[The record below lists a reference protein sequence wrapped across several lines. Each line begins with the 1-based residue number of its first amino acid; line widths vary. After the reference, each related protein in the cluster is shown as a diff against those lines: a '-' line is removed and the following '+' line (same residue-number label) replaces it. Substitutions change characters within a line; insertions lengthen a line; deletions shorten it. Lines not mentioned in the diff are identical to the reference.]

1 MTDPKKKIFECPT
14 VPVITIEELEQAAP
28 LGLALQ
34 AAGYT
39 ALEITFRT
47 PHAASAISAMKQA
60 CPELHIGAG
69 TITGA
74 PQFDAACS
82 ADSDFLVS
90 PGTSDTLFKLFD
102 TVDIPVFPGVASA
115 SEAISAF
122 ERGYQVQKFFPANA
136 IGGSA
141 ALKALAAPLANISF
155 MPTGGINGT
164 NRQEYLSLPNVVAV
178 GGSWM
183 IDKAAVAQADWEQ
196 VTRFAQQQ
204 KSLDTTK

>member
-1 MTDPKKKIFECPT
+1 MTDPKKKMFECPI

-122 ERGYQVQKFFPANA
+122 ERGYQVQKFFPASA

-183 IDKAAVAQADWEQ
+183 IDKAAVAQADWGQ

>member
-1 MTDPKKKIFECPT
+1 MTDPKKKMFECPI

-122 ERGYQVQKFFPANA
+122 ERGYQVQKFFPASS

-183 IDKAAVAQADWEQ
+183 IHKAALAQADWEQ

>member
-1 MTDPKKKIFECPT
+1 MTDPKKIMFECPI

-122 ERGYQVQKFFPANA
+122 ERGYQVQKFFPASA

-204 KSLDTTK
+204 KSLDSTK

>member
-1 MTDPKKKIFECPT
+1 MTDPKKIMFECPI
-14 VPVITIEELEQAAP
+14 VPVITIDELEQAAP

-47 PHAASAISAMKQA
+47 PHAAAAISAMKQA

-122 ERGYQVQKFFPANA
+122 ERGYQVQKFFPASA

>member
-1 MTDPKKKIFECPT
+1 MTDPKKIMFECPI
-14 VPVITIEELEQAAP
+14 VPVITIDELEQAAP

-102 TVDIPVFPGVASA
+102 MVDIPVFPGVASA

-122 ERGYQVQKFFPANA
+122 ERGYQVQKFFPASA

-204 KSLDTTK
+204 KSLDSTK

>member
-1 MTDPKKKIFECPT
+1 MAQAQKTMFECRII
-14 VPVITIEELEQAAP
+14 PVLTIDALEHAAP
-28 LGLALQ
+28 LSQALE

-39 ALEITFRT
+39 ALEVTFRT
-47 PHAASAISAMKQA
+47 PHAAAAITAMKQA
-60 CPELHIGAG
+60 CPDMLIGAG

-74 PQFDAACS
+74 EQFDAAC
-82 ADSDFLVS
+82 AAGSDFLVS
-90 PGTSDTLFKLFD
+90 PGTSHALFELFD

-122 ERGYQVQKFFPANA
+122 ERGYAVQKFFPASA

-155 MPTGGINGT
+155 MPTGGIHKANM
-164 NRQEYLSLPNVVAV
+164 QEYLSLPNVVAV

-183 IDKAAVAQADWEQ
+183 IDKAAVEKADWQQ
-196 VTRFAQQQ
+196 VSAFAQEQR
-204 KSLDTTK
+204 S